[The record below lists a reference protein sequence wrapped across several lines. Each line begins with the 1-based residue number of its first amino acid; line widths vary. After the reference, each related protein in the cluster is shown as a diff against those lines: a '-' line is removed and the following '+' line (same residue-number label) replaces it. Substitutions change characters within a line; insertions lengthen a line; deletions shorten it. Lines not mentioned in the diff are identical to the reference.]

1 MAKSKKNLNPDEAV
15 LEETTS
21 DPQDVAHRVL
31 AIEIPEQTIGRIGNL
46 EREFG
51 QIRRDMDK
59 AENHRR
65 REMDRQFG
73 DLQRD
78 LAEMRKNQQK
88 EMDEVCAMFRVLASN
103 QQQGVE
109 RATQGSNTRQDK
121 GKGLLVAPNYQTDT
135 EVDPN
140 NISHIGTS
148 TEVGRRNTMAPP
160 QDRHQQDAYGERT
173 PCAPRFAHCN
183 QNRAEFTSE
192 GEQDESPAR
201 QRRGSRFHTRQEER
215 RTPSVRYEFPK
226 FNREHLREWLF
237 MAERYF
243 LCHHVPEEEWIE
255 IATANMTGEATT
267 HFLWFNHNTD
277 NQTWEKYKAS
287 LQLQFGDSTFIDYD
301 EDLKNIVQTTTVP
314 AYKRQFE
321 RLASM
326 VRWPEKA
333 LIGALKGALRND
345 IKREMKIHRFEKLE
359 ECIAMARLYE
369 ERIEERRAEKK
380 AHKFDKQRKKN
391 SYPSGS
397 RNNRREL
404 VPYKKENDPRPYH
417 NSYQGQGKKPPLR
430 YLTPQQIEEYRRK
443 GLCYR
448 CEGKWD
454 KYHKCPAYFW
464 VQVISDVDTSSC
476 TDSDSSSSA
485 SYESSSS
492 SSEEEVIQT
501 RRHRHTEKKKEVTKE
516 EAPTK
521 EEKPTEAESL
531 HSMQNPNKPNSF
543 RVFGRINGKKILTL
557 LDNGATRNFLTEEAA
572 RKCNVLLESSQPQTI
587 VVGGGLRLK
596 CLSEGKNMEIVIK
609 KKSFR
614 IDFLVIPLDGVDLIL
629 GMPWFF
635 TLGIISWDVRN
646 FSMTFTPDGETE
658 SMTLQGITST
668 TRPKAAL
675 RAIEAAQP
683 ACWVMALATDVPA
696 KEEQEEIVPER
707 IQKVFDQYGDIFE
720 EPKGRPPPRSYDHKI
735 IMTQGAEPVNVRPY
749 RYGYNQKAEIER
761 LVKENLESGIVQPS
775 SSPFSSPVLLVKKKD
790 NTWRFCVDY
799 HALNEATVKDR
810 HPIPVIDELLDEL
823 AGATIFSKIDLRV
836 GYHQIRMDKDDVP
849 KTAFRTHDGHYEFLV
864 MPFGLTN
871 TPATFQRCMN
881 DIFRQYLRNFILVF
895 FDDILIYSRSEEL
908 HEQHLNVALQVLR
921 DNQLYAKRSKCSFGQ
936 PSIGYLG
943 HIVCQQGVRADPEKL
958 DAMQRWPLP
967 KDMKGLRGF
976 LGLTGYY
983 RRFIQGYGLIAQ
995 PLTQM

>member
-1 MAKSKKNLNPDEAV
+1 MAKSKKNLNPDEPV

-21 DPQDVAHRVL
+21 DPQEVAHRVSNM
-31 AIEIPEQTIGRIGNL
+31 EISEHTINRLGNL
-46 EREFG
+46 EREFS
-51 QIRRDMDK
+51 QYRRDMDK

-65 REMDRQFG
+65 RDIERQFG
-73 DLQRD
+73 ELHKD
-78 LAEMRKNQQK
+78 LAVMRRNQQN
-88 EMDEVCAMFRVLASN
+88 EMDEVRAMFRVLTSN
-103 QQQGVE
+103 QQQGTE
-109 RATQGSNTRQDK
+109 RATQGPNTRPDK

-140 NISHIGTS
+140 NISHIGMS
-148 TEVGRRNTMAPP
+148 TEGGRRNTMAPP
-160 QDRHQQDAYGERT
+160 QGRHQQDAYDDRT
-173 PCAPRFAHCN
+173 PRAPRFGHHS
-183 QNRAEFTSE
+183 QNRVELTSE

-201 QRRGSRFHTRQEER
+201 QRRGSRFHQRQEER

-226 FNREHLREWLF
+226 FNGEHLREWLF

-243 LCHHVPEEEWIE
+243 LCHHVPEAEWIE

-267 HFLWFNHNTD
+267 HYLWFNHN
-277 NQTWEKYKAS
+277 NEEQTWEKYKAS

-301 EDLKNIVQTTTVP
+301 EDLKNLVQTTTVP
-314 AYKRQFE
+314 TYKRQFE

-333 LIGALKGALRND
+333 LIGAFKGGLRND
-345 IKREMKIHRFEKLE
+345 IKREMKIHHFEKLE

-380 AHKFDKQRKKN
+380 AHKFDKQRKRS
-391 SYPSGS
+391 SYPSAS
-397 RNNRREL
+397 RNTRKEI
-404 VPYKKENDPRPYH
+404 VPFKRGNEPRPYQ
-417 NSYQGQGKKPPLR
+417 NSNQGQGKKPPLR

-454 KYHKCPAYFW
+454 KYHKCPAYFR
-464 VQVISDVDTSSC
+464 VQVISDEESSSC

-492 SSEEEVIQT
+492 SSEEEVVQK
-501 RRHRHTEKKKEVTKE
+501 RRIKKTEKKKEVAKE
-516 EAPTK
+516 ETPAK

-531 HSMQNPNKPNSF
+531 QSMQDPNKPNSF
-543 RVFGRINGKKILTL
+543 RVFGRINGKKILIL

-572 RKCNVLLESSQPQTI
+572 KKCKVPLESSSPQTI

-596 CLSEGKNMEIVIK
+596 FLNEGKNMEVVIK
-609 KKSFR
+609 KKPFK

-635 TLGIISWDVRN
+635 TLGIISWDVKN
-646 FSMTFTPDGETE
+646 FSMTFTPDGEDE
-658 SMTLQGITST
+658 PMTLQGITST

-675 RAIEAAQP
+675 RAIEADQP
-683 ACWVMALATDVPA
+683 ACWVMALATDVPSR
-696 KEEQEEIVPER
+696 EEHEEIVPPR
-707 IQKVFDQYGDIFE
+707 IQSVLDRYEDLFE
-720 EPKGRPPPRSYDHKI
+720 EPKGLPPPRSYDHRI
-735 IMTQGAEPVNVRPY
+735 VMTQGAEPVNVRPY

-761 LVKENLESGIVQPS
+761 LVKEMLESGIVQPS

-790 NTWRFCVDY
+790 NTWRFCIDY
-799 HALNEATVKDR
+799 RALNEATVKDR

-823 AGATIFSKIDLRV
+823 AGATIFSKIDLRA
-836 GYHQIRMDKDDVP
+836 GYHQIRMCKDDVP

-871 TPATFQRCMN
+871 APATFQRCMN
-881 DIFRQYLRNFILVF
+881 DVFRQYLRDFILVF
-895 FDDILIYSRSEEL
+895 FDDILIYSQTEEL
-908 HEQHLNVALQVLR
+908 HEKHLATALQVLR

-943 HIVCQQGVRADPEKL
+943 HIV
-958 DAMQRWPLP
+958 
-967 KDMKGLRGF
+967 
-976 LGLTGYY
+976 
-983 RRFIQGYGLIAQ
+983 
-995 PLTQM
+995 